1 MNPKKMYL
9 FLLSIWV
16 ALFCAIPFLG
26 AHQKESVVKIEVNN
40 PYSLTI
46 QLEVKCDYSS
56 KTDRFQYHTFIVVPG
71 KKQTILKVPNHL
83 KKCQIWPRIR
93 W

>member
-1 MNPKKMYL
+1 MKVVFWICLL
-9 FLLSIWV
+9 FFVSS
-16 ALFCAIPFLG
+16 ATAFL
-26 AHQKESVVKIEVNN
+26 AAQQKENVVKIEVNN

-46 QLEVKCDYSS
+46 QLEVKCDYLP
-56 KTDRFQYHTFIVVPG
+56 KRNNFQYHTFIVVPG

-83 KKCQIWPRIR
+83 KKCQIWPKIR